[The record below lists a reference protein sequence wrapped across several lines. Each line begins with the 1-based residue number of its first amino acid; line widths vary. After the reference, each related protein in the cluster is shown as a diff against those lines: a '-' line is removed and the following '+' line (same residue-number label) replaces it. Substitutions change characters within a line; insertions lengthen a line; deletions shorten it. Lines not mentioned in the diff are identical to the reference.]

1 MKISKLVRK
10 ALEYDNNGDPLS
22 DVISGDAEWADV
34 LEYTVSLEERIQQLK
49 KWRQNDC
56 RIIDA
61 QRQRIQQLRR
71 ALDNIKIRAYELGQ
85 PELHDMALAALL
97 ETDNG

>member
-1 MKISKLVRK
+1 MKISKLIRK

-34 LEYTVSLEERIQQLK
+34 LEYTVSLEERIQQL
-49 KWRQNDC
+49 
-56 RIIDA
+56 
-61 QRQRIQQLRR
+61 RR

-85 PELHDMALAALL
+85 PELHDMALAALK
-97 ETDNG
+97 ENDNG